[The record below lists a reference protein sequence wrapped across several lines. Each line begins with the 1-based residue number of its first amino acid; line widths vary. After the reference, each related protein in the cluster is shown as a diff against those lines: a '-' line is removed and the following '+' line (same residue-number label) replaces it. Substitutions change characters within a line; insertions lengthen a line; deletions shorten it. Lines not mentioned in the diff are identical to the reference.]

1 MVGPSASV
9 LTAAELSAFGSR
21 TSRVRARFGGALTW
35 GVRLDTAGTV
45 AVLSSPSE
53 VAGAGGGG
61 AAAAMDGS
69 LSTGVAAGPRSAA
82 GEATSATRVGALPA
96 TLRSRGNA
104 RGSNEPAASR
114 AQMVTARPRVD
125 RPRRGLAVSV
135 SAAATDFES
144 GAAIACTPARA
155 SSARARHVDRTR
167 CGIRTCSR
175 TSPESLA

>member
-96 TLRSRGNA
+96 ERLAQLDSVGMSGGCIRSPTGTGGAGGGGCAPHDRRA
-104 RGSNEPAASR
+104 GSVGCAAPA
-114 AQMVTARPRVD
+114 
-125 RPRRGLAVSV
+125 G
-135 SAAATDFES
+135 
-144 GAAIACTPARA
+144 
-155 SSARARHVDRTR
+155 
-167 CGIRTCSR
+167 
-175 TSPESLA
+175 